1 MRALKIAGIV
11 LACLIGL
18 VVLGVAALLL
28 LVNPNDYRD
37 NIERLV
43 LDKTG
48 RSLQIGGKLDLK
60 MFPWLALS
68 ISDVRLGNPP
78 GYGNEPFAAVKQVS
92 VGVKLLPLLHKR
104 VEVSRISVDG
114 VTANL
119 VSRSATENNWKDLG
133 NSQGKS
139 PPPETQSGPTPQG
152 SIEGFELTNS
162 TFSFRDE
169 AKKSSTVLSNLDI
182 KAGAVG
188 TGAPVPITVAFDYA
202 SLSPAQSGLSPAHS
216 GSSSPTHVSLSS
228 PGVSFDPAAGTL
240 APAQF
245 SIKFG
250 DLALELTAAGEKL
263 LTDRVLTGK
272 VTVPQIS
279 LRKLLDTY
287 GGGAPVTR
295 DPKALSAFTLGAD
308 YRLTQKQL
316 KLTNLLLALDDTHMR
331 GSAGVDDLDSMAL
344 GYDLK
349 VDTINAD
356 RYRAPVPAQPAAKP
370 SPADAKRKPP
380 TPLPIET
387 LRKLNLHGTLQV
399 GSATLSG
406 ITLTGVTLP
415 VTANDGRLH
424 LGPTRASTLGG
435 TYNGDILLDARGQE
449 AHLTTNEHAKG
460 IDVGALA
467 KALLDTTRLSGH
479 GDANIVVAGVG
490 NTDADIMRSLGG
502 KIDVNVKDGALNGI
516 DLWFEERRAYA
527 LIKQTAVPERPQP
540 VRTAFNTLSAT
551 ANLDKGVAHTDDL
564 TVATDFL
571 KLRGKG
577 TFDLTTQAVDYQIV
591 VSLSKVPPPGS
602 AGSELA
608 SLQSTDVPFTI
619 RGTVDNLTVRPDI
632 QSLAKAQVRQKV
644 NEELD
649 KHKDEI
655 KQKLGDKLKGLFG
668 R

>member
-11 LACLIGL
+11 LASLIGL
-18 VVLGVAALLL
+18 LVLGVVGLLL
-28 LVNPNDYRD
+28 LVNPNDYRG

-43 LDKTG
+43 QQKTG
-48 RSLQIGGKLDLK
+48 RTLQIGGKLDLK
-60 MFPWLALS
+60 LFPWLALS

-78 GYGNEPFAAVKQVS
+78 GYGGEPFAAVKQLS

-104 VEVSRISVDG
+104 VEVSRIAVDG

-119 VSRSATENNWKDLG
+119 VSRSETDNNWKDLG
-133 NSQGKS
+133 NSQGPS
-139 PPPETQSGPTPQG
+139 TPPDVQSGPTPQG

-169 AKKSSTVLSNLDI
+169 AKKSATILSNLAL

-188 TGAPVPITVAFDYA
+188 TGAPVPVSVAFDY
-202 SLSPAQSGLSPAHS
+202 GD
-216 GSSSPTHVSLSS
+216 GVKSPTHVSLSS
-228 PGVSFDPAAGTL
+228 PGVSLDPAAGTL

-272 VTVPQIS
+272 VSVPQIS

-308 YRLTQKQL
+308 YRLTRKQL
-316 KLTNLLLALDDTHMR
+316 KLTNLLLVLDDTHLR
-331 GSAGVDDLDSMAL
+331 GSAEVDDLDTLAVAYNL

-349 VDTINAD
+349 VDAINAD
-356 RYRAPVPAQPAAKP
+356 RYRAPAPAQPAAKP

-380 TPLPIET
+380 TPLPLET

-406 ITLTGVTLP
+406 ITLTGLTLP

-424 LGPTRASTLGG
+424 LGPTRASVLGG
-435 TYNGDILLDARGQE
+435 SYNGDILLDAHGQE

-467 KALLDTTRLSGH
+467 KALLDTTRLTGH

-577 TFDLTTQAVDYQIV
+577 TFDLTTQAVDYQV
-591 VSLSKVPPPGS
+591 VASLAKLPPPGT
-602 AGSELA
+602 AGSELT